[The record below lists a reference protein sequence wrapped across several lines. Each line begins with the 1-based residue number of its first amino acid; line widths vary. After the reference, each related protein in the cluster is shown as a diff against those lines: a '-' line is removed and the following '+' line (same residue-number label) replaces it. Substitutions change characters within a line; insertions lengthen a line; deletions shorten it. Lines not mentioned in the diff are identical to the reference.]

1 VAKHH
6 LLDLGQIKLSFVVF
20 GDLRMKKSL
29 IALAALSAF
38 ATAAQAQSSVTVYGL
53 LDAGY
58 ATSNIDH
65 GAGVETNQ
73 KAVGGLHSANGT
85 GTLSGSRLGFRG
97 TEDLGGGLKANF
109 VLETG
114 INYSNGVAATA
125 TPANTDA
132 ALANAAM
139 FANVRQGWAGL
150 SGGFGDVRIGTH
162 NSLAK
167 DASESIDPNAGVTL
181 TGASSL
187 YQAGLAVTRPAN
199 AITYLSPRMSGVQF
213 QAQMDEGESTTSATV
228 PKDNSGLSFALN
240 YVAGKLT
247 ATAWTEERKKQAYV
261 GTSGNRLV
269 SLSAGSVVLP
279 MDAGTADVFT
289 TTTATSITAGTPN
302 VIDKVTQDGFG
313 ATYNFGIAK
322 VAAMTTKLKF
332 KDATAADNGE
342 IKSNLLGVEVP
353 VNAKVMVRA
362 SVSTGEI
369 KDNGTKTYDLDGYQL
384 VAMYSLSKRS
394 HLYAAIGET
403 KYDSPTANSDVKIN
417 QMGVGLRTTF

>member
-1 VAKHH
+1 
-6 LLDLGQIKLSFVVF
+6 
-20 GDLRMKKSL
+20 
-29 IALAALSAF
+29 
-38 ATAAQAQSSVTVYGL
+38 
-53 LDAGY
+53 
-58 ATSNIDH
+58 
-65 GAGVETNQ
+65 
-73 KAVGGLHSANGT
+73 
-85 GTLSGSRLGFRG
+85 
-97 TEDLGGGLKANF
+97 LKANF

-114 INYSNGVAATA
+114 INYSNGETA
-125 TPANTDA
+125 TTTPSSSTA
-132 ALANAAM
+132 ALANTSM

-150 SGGFGDVRIGTH
+150 SGSFGDVRIGTH

-167 DASESIDPNAGVTL
+167 DAGESIDPNAGVTL
-181 TGASSL
+181 TGAASL

-199 AITYLSPRMSGVQF
+199 SATYLSPRMSGVQF

-247 ATAWTEERKKQAYV
+247 ATAWTEERKNQTYV
-261 GTSGNRLV
+261 GAAGNRLV
-269 SLSAGSVVLP
+269 NVGTPVVLP
-279 MDAGTADVFT
+279 MAAGADATPAVTGIAAVAGTA
-289 TTTATSITAGTPN
+289 N
-302 VIDKVTQDGFG
+302 LIDKVTQDGIG

-384 VAMYSLSKRS
+384 VAMYNLSKRS
-394 HLYAAIGET
+394 HLYAAVGQT
-403 KYDSPTANSDVKIN
+403 KYDSPTASTDVKID

>member
-1 VAKHH
+1 
-6 LLDLGQIKLSFVVF
+6 
-20 GDLRMKKSL
+20 MKKSL
-29 IALAALSAF
+29 IALAVLSTIAGS
-38 ATAAQAQSSVTVYGL
+38 AVAQSSVTVYGL

-65 GAGVETNQ
+65 GAGLEINQ
-73 KAVGGLHSANGT
+73 KVVGGIHSANGT

-114 INYSNGVAATA
+114 INYSNGEAPTTTPSSAT
-125 TPANTDA
+125 A
-132 ALANAAM
+132 ALANTSM

-150 SGGFGDVRIGTH
+150 SGSFGDVRIGTH

-167 DASESIDPNAGVTL
+167 DAGESIDPNAGATI
-181 TGASSL
+181 TGANSL

-199 AITYLSPRMSGVQF
+199 AITYLSPRMSGIQF

-240 YVAGKLT
+240 YAAGNIT
-247 ATAWTEERKKQAYV
+247 ATAWTEERKNQAYV
-261 GTSGNRLV
+261 GAKGNNLV
-269 SLSAGSVVLP
+269 AVGTPVLLP
-279 MDAGTADVFT
+279 MAAGADALAAATGIAAVAATA
-289 TTTATSITAGTPN
+289 N

-332 KDATAADNGE
+332 KDATAADSGE

-353 VNAKVMVRA
+353 VNAKVMIRA

-384 VAMYSLSKRS
+384 VAMYNLSKRS
-394 HLYAAIGET
+394 HLYAAVGQT
-403 KYDSPTANSDVKIN
+403 KYDSPTANTDVKID